1 MCILTVIIRELIDTS
16 KAVSVGITRKE
27 IDKNTAAR
35 VFVNGRKDRWF
46 RSH

>member
-1 MCILTVIIRELIDTS
+1 MYILIVNIREETDTTN
-16 KAVSVGITRKE
+16 AASVGITRKG
-27 IDKNTAAR
+27 IDKNTAVR